1 MPKDSG
7 SVSRNDAKL
16 IAKDMVFEVL
26 NSNDERL
33 AKTKYHND
41 FIEEIQKMKA
51 ANMPS
56 TNGAKDQ
63 NNFPRK

>member
-7 SVSRNDAKL
+7 SVSRNDVKG
-16 IAKDMVFEVL
+16 ISKDMIFEVL

-41 FIEEIQKMKA
+41 LIEEIQKMKIA
-51 ANMPS
+51 SLPS
-56 TNGAKDQ
+56 SNGTKDQ
-63 NNFPRK
+63 NNVVRK